1 MCSAS
6 WSGCCCQVC
15 KVYIGSFNADKPI
28 RTDMNP
34 SGEDLFN
41 KEQAD
46 LLQDLFEIP
55 QRSCDRK
62 VKLHVFGTSDW
73 VSQGIV
79 DVPTA
84 VHGVLQHFMLS
95 RGFYSISCCPRG
107 LTAFHAGQACDV
119 DACCALVR
127 CAVMVLYSLH
137 CVSTVC
143 RVIAVLITGEQV

>member
-1 MCSAS
+1 
-6 WSGCCCQVC
+6 
-15 KVYIGSFNADKPI
+15 
-28 RTDMNP
+28 MNP

-73 VSQGIV
+73 VSQGIT

-84 VHGVLQHFMLS
+84 VQSVLQHLMLS
-95 RGFYSISCCPRG
+95 K
-107 LTAFHAGQACDV
+107 AACDV
-119 DACCALVR
+119 DACCALVP
-127 CAVMVLYSLH
+127 CAVMVLHSLH
-137 CVSTVC
+137 CVSTGC
-143 RVIAVLITGEQV
+143 QVIAVLITGEQV

>member
-1 MCSAS
+1 MYSVS
-6 WSGCCCQVC
+6 WSDCCCQVC

-62 VKLHVFGTSDW
+62 VKLHV
-73 VSQGIV
+73 V
-79 DVPTA
+79 A
-84 VHGVLQHFMLS
+84 LQ
-95 RGFYSISCCPRG
+95 
-107 LTAFHAGQACDV
+107 
-119 DACCALVR
+119 
-127 CAVMVLYSLH
+127 
-137 CVSTVC
+137 
-143 RVIAVLITGEQV
+143 TGCLKA